1 METKNLFKQLLERT
15 NDVNILKEQIF
26 KEIIES
32 DLDKVDKI
40 HLCQYVGK
48 IDEYII
54 DEVVNE
60 LKLNNKLKR
69 NELQRNVIYTFDSLL
84 DYPCTTLDISTE
96 DFLYDIMV
104 KTGIVGFKYDW

>member
-48 IDEYII
+48 IYEYEIE
-54 DEVVNE
+54 EVVNE
-60 LKLNNKLKR
+60 LGLENGLEKH
-69 NELQRNVIYTFDSLL
+69 VIYTFDDLL

-104 KTGIVGFKYDW
+104 KTGFVGFKYDW